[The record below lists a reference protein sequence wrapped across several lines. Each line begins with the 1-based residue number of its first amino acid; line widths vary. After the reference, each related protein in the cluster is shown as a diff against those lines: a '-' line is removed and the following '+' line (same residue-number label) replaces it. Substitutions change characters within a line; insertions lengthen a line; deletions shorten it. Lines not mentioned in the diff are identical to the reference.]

1 MGMGVVSISEMTSLA
16 FHAMILLAKH
26 EKDRMNVKRMAFELA
41 ASEAHLAKTLQ
52 KLAKAGFVNSVRGPK
67 GGFAL
72 AKPKGEVTLFEIYE
86 LFEGR
91 HNAADDCPLYR
102 KKCPLR
108 RCPFNSLFKR
118 IDAELREE
126 FTRVTLDDVN

>member
-1 MGMGVVSISEMTSLA
+1 MGAISISEMTSLA
-16 FHAMILLAKH
+16 LHVMILLAKH
-26 EKDRMNVKRMAFELA
+26 ENERMNVKIMAARLG

-52 KLAKAGFVNSVRGPK
+52 KLARAGFVDSVRGPK
-67 GGFAL
+67 GGFTL

-91 HNAADDCPLYR
+91 YNAAGDCPLYR
-102 KKCPLR
+102 KKCPLNK
-108 RCPFNSLFKR
+108 CPINSLFKR

-126 FTRVTLDDVN
+126 FTRVTLADVY